1 MTETA
6 LEKKRNLNGSF
17 FSNALEATHGTAM
30 TAMGTDVTGVTS
42 TDNTILLLS
51 DKYGAAKKQQVSKA
65 GCLLSNHHAK
75 HLNSNKN

>member
-17 FSNALEATHGTAM
+17 FSNALEATHGTTT

-42 TDNTILLLS
+42 TDNTMLLLS
-51 DKYGAAKKQQVSKA
+51 EKNGAAKRHQVSKA
-65 GCLLSNHHAK
+65 GCLLSNHHVK
-75 HLNSNKN
+75 RLN